1 MVQQICKR
9 DDDMNKA
16 ALTGTLALCL
26 ALGACNNQPE
36 EVDNSAADIADAIPL
51 DDKAAADGDA
61 DGSAAQGSTSTSGT
75 GDAANGG
82 GSGSGMGSGSG
93 SGATNRG
100 VSDTDGQPAPAG
112 SKLQKADPQP
122 AQPQETPQVPEPMK

>member
-82 GSGSGMGSGSG
+82 GSGSGMGSGS
-93 SGATNRG
+93 
-100 VSDTDGQPAPAG
+100 AG